1 MTALSDDKLGL
12 LLARLLAAARSFAY
26 VAERDSETGALTK
39 FMVAQPER
47 AQALLPLHLETT
59 YGAAFQA
66 AILPD
71 DLQARHATFQQQEG
85 CFQNRF
91 RCRDQRGMVHSI
103 HEEASAEGNQVIGI
117 LSILPTAETIVLPT
131 SEPAP
136 TSNPRLLRRRTSSIA
151 AADIELALAQNQFTL
166 AYQFQ
171 VIPAQHR
178 LVSAEVFLRWRHP
191 QQGLLFPAKFLSV
204 AEEAGLIGAI
214 GHWTATAAAAQQALW
229 ATADVHLP
237 LALNLSTRQLL
248 DPQFAQSL
256 PDATLLLEFPE
267 SALTHPA
274 SLTPGLCALAKRGFQ
289 IGIDN
294 AGLEPLDSALL
305 TSLPLSYLKL
315 ARSLVQDLEAP
326 ESAQKAHRLL
336 ELGRAC
342 KLTII
347 ADGVETPQQA
357 QWLQKE
363 GCQLQQGYL
372 YSRPLAAEALDEILR
387 SGSYHL
393 PESGYKKAA

>member
-12 LLARLLAAARSFAY
+12 LLARLLAATRSFAY
-26 VAERDSETGALTK
+26 VAERDPETGLLTH
-39 FMVAQPER
+39 FEIAQPER
-47 AQALLPLHLETT
+47 AQALLPLSLETS
-59 YGAAFQA
+59 YGAAFHA

-71 DLQARHATFQQQEG
+71 DLQARHATFRHRDVR
-85 CFQNRF
+85 FQNRF
-91 RCRDQRGMVHSI
+91 RCRDQRGIVHTI

-117 LSILPTAETIVLPT
+117 LSILPSAETIVFPT
-131 SEPAP
+131 PEPAP
-136 TSNPRLLRRRTSSIA
+136 TSNPRLLRRRISNIT
-151 AADIELALAQNQFTL
+151 AADIESALAQNQFTL

-171 VIPAQHR
+171 VIPTQHR

-204 AEEAGLIGAI
+204 AEEANLMGAV
-214 GHWTATAAAAQQALW
+214 GHWTASAAAAQQALW

-267 SALTHPA
+267 SALTHPT
-274 SLTPGLCALAKRGFQ
+274 SLKPGLRALAERGFH

-294 AGLEPLDSALL
+294 AGLEPLDSAQLA
-305 TSLPLSYLKL
+305 SLPLGYLKL

-326 ESAQKAHRLL
+326 ESSQKAHRLL

-342 KLTII
+342 KLTVI

-387 SGSYHL
+387 SGSYRL
-393 PESGYKKAA
+393 PESPYKKAA